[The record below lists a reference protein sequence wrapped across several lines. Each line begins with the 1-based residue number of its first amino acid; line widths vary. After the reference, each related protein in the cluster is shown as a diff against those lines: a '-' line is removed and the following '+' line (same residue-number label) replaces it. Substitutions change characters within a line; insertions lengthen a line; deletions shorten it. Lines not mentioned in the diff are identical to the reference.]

1 MSKRKIGLFALIL
14 WAILLCSGA
23 LFAATYYVSID
34 GDDNGAGTE
43 ADPWATIVCGDH
55 KGVLQPGD
63 TVSSKRASTLRTR
76 RAITTP

>member
-23 LFAATYYVSID
+23 LFAATYYVSAD

-43 ADPWATIVCGDH
+43 ANPWATIFDGDH
-55 KGVLQPGD
+55 KGVLKPGD
-63 TVSSKRASTLRTR
+63 RVIVKEGE
-76 RAITTP
+76 